1 MKNPAGEGHAIG
13 TLGKLTGVNVETIRY
28 YERIGLLPRPART
41 SGNRRTYGD
50 ADVRRLIFVRKAR
63 ELGFPIETVRALL
76 ELADQPNRPC
86 DEVDALVVR
95 QMGEVERKIA
105 DLERLRDELDRLAR
119 QCQGGRVSECRIIE
133 SLSPRSEEHT
143 SELHH

>member
-1 MKNPAGEGHAIG
+1 MRISDWSSDVCSSD
-13 TLGKLTGVNVETIRY
+13 LKLTGVNVETIRY

-86 DEVDALVVR
+86 DEGDALVVR
-95 QMGEVERKIA
+95 QINRKST
-105 DLERLRDELDRLAR
+105 RLH
-119 QCQGGRVSECRIIE
+119 S
-133 SLSPRSEEHT
+133 SH
-143 SELHH
+143 

>member
-1 MKNPAGEGHAIG
+1 MKNPAVDGHAIG

-63 ELGFPIETVRALL
+63 ELGFPIDTVRALL
-76 ELADQPNRPC
+76 ELAAQPNRPC
-86 DEVDALVVR
+86 YEVDALVVS
-95 QMGEVERKIA
+95 QMGEVDRKTA
-105 DLERLRDELDRLAR
+105 DLARLRDDPYRLAA
-119 QCQGGRVSECRIIE
+119 QCPCAHASECRTNE
-133 SLSPRSEEHT
+133 FPFPR
-143 SELHH
+143 